1 MINLKKL
8 SLLGT
13 LFIAMGSSAES
24 VVTLENPSSAN
35 FASTIPGSYSFSMGM
50 TLFTPD
56 SKHTILKDYTYFL
69 NNPNLTSMT
78 VQGAVFEWDAVNN
91 RITGSSIYIS
101 DLITLDPSV
110 SVSPLTINTNK
121 LKLSSDKKYIFLL
134 SAEASKQ
141 LKLEMGSNLP
151 NTDMFYKF
159 YNDSSE
165 LSLTPWTFYGLDLA
179 FIFNFLENVSKE
191 DTLASMQPNAS
202 GLRQIFTL
210 QTDALNDNL
219 NQSCD
224 YFNQDKFCLSFTGKY
239 TTTNESND
247 IDATSG
253 IVNVAYKV
261 SPNFYVGGSLEQVVS
276 DIETQGVSYRQKTPD
291 LGIYTGWTQ
300 KENGDGWL
308 ARMAYRHSNG
318 QLSVQREVIGT
329 SEAGYGQTELSSDG
343 YQLSIGNA
351 VRLSDIGV
359 FTPYAGVRY
368 SEIERHRYSE
378 KLTDDVTLPL
388 HYDDLSQKVTTAFAG
403 AKFDTHLSTKLGFT
417 GSFGIE
423 KDLDREVDEYSAIG
437 VDGLDSIVF
446 DDRHNDVRAVA
457 SMGLNYT
464 FSKNQQLGVQAA
476 YREQAYDP
484 SSTTSAYI
492 SYTTSF

>member
-1 MINLKKL
+1 
-8 SLLGT
+8 
-13 LFIAMGSSAES
+13 
-24 VVTLENPSSAN
+24 
-35 FASTIPGSYSFSMGM
+35 
-50 TLFTPD
+50 
-56 SKHTILKDYTYFL
+56 
-69 NNPNLTSMT
+69 
-78 VQGAVFEWDAVNN
+78 
-91 RITGSSIYIS
+91 
-101 DLITLDPSV
+101 
-110 SVSPLTINTNK
+110 
-121 LKLSSDKKYIFLL
+121 
-134 SAEASKQ
+134 
-141 LKLEMGSNLP
+141 
-151 NTDMFYKF
+151 
-159 YNDSSE
+159 
-165 LSLTPWTFYGLDLA
+165 
-179 FIFNFLENVSKE
+179 
-191 DTLASMQPNAS
+191 
-202 GLRQIFTL
+202 
-210 QTDALNDNL
+210 
-219 NQSCD
+219 
-224 YFNQDKFCLSFTGKY
+224 
-239 TTTNESND
+239 
-247 IDATSG
+247 
-253 IVNVAYKV
+253 
-261 SPNFYVGGSLEQVVS
+261 
-276 DIETQGVSYRQKTPD
+276 
-291 LGIYTGWTQ
+291 
-300 KENGDGWL
+300 
-308 ARMAYRHSNG
+308 MAYRHSNG

-437 VDGLDSIVF
+437 LDGLDSIVF